1 VRIAVLDIDGTMI
14 PGSLGLGLL
23 DRLRSWG
30 LGAPGHID
38 AIFAEIK
45 RQRGGEISYNDM
57 VAETTRRF
65 AAAIRGIPTS
75 TVAEVAAEVW
85 SERRSE
91 LFPFVRPM
99 VEKIC
104 ARGLRPVIVSSS
116 PREIVRCLA
125 AELGV
130 GDAAGSIFRVVDG
143 VYDGTCELMP
153 GRPQGKMV
161 ALCRTLGAVDDLA
174 DMVEL
179 RGSMALGNALSDAS
193 VLEVVGVPIAFEPV
207 PELRELAISRG
218 WTISD
223 RARVLDDLDELL
235 RG

>member
-1 VRIAVLDIDGTMI
+1 MRIAVLDIDGTMI

-30 LGAPGHID
+30 LGAPEHID
-38 AIFAEIK
+38 AIFAEIR
-45 RQRGGEISYNDM
+45 RQRGGVISYNDM

-85 SERRSE
+85 SGRRGA

-99 VEKIC
+99 VEMIR

-130 GDAAGSIFRVVDG
+130 GDAAGSIFGVEDG
-143 VYDGTCELMP
+143 VYTGTCELMP
-153 GRPQGKMV
+153 GRPQGKMA
-161 ALCRTLGAVDDLA
+161 ALRRLLGVDALAGAVDLA
-174 DMVEL
+174 
-179 RGSMALGNALSDAS
+179 GSMALGNALSDAC
-193 VLEVVGVPIAFEPV
+193 VLEVVGTPIAFEPV
-207 PELRELAISRG
+207 PELRALAISRG

-223 RARVLDDLDELL
+223 RARLLDDLDDVLA
-235 RG
+235 